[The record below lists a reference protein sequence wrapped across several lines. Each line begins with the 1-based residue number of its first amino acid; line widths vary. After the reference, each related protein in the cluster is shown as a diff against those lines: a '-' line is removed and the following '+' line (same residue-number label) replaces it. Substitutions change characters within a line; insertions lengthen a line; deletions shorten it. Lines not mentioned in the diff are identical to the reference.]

1 MMVMVD
7 RLRPSFVKVP
17 FAFFNLES
25 EVSLREKNYLV
36 YKAGWALERI
46 DIILRVP

>member
-25 EVSLREKNYLV
+25 EVSLREK
-36 YKAGWALERI
+36 
-46 DIILRVP
+46 IIWFIRPGGP